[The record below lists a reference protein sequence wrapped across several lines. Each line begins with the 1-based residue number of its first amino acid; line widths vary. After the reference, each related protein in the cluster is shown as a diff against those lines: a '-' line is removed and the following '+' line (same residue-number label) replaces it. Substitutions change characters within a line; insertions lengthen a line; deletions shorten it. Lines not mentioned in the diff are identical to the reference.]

1 MRLASI
7 FLMILAIC
15 AAPAWAC
22 DKCGADG
29 KKQEAARQK
38 QDRARDG
45 HYRTPKAGKKYE
57 VRVTDMECPNCIE
70 QVTKAI
76 MGIDGVVGVEGQD
89 KSKTLVVTVREGDDL
104 KEEDVKKAV
113 EQAGYT
119 WGGMKVK
126 EEPAQKPN
134 D

>member
-1 MRLASI
+1 
-7 FLMILAIC
+7 
-15 AAPAWAC
+15 
-22 DKCGADG
+22 
-29 KKQEAARQK
+29 
-38 QDRARDG
+38 
-45 HYRTPKAGKKYE
+45 
-57 VRVTDMECPNCIE
+57 MECPNCIE